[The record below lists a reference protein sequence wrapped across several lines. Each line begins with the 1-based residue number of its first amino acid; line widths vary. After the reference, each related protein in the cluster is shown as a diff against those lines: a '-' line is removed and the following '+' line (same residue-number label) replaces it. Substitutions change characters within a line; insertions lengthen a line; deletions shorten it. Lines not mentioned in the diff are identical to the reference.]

1 MKKIYILFIP
11 VLFLFIINSAICQ
24 NTTSRN
30 NDQLFTTGWQ
40 VIPSGVEENLL
51 SVHFANPTHGFIGG
65 ALTRCMKSTD
75 GGLIWSP
82 VAIPSYADFDAVWAV
97 SSNDVYVGGWD
108 TIYAT
113 HNGGQSWQGAYTQ
126 TINYA
131 IHDLHFLSP
140 DDGFAFMTWAQFAK
154 TTDAGNSWTLAPG
167 GGFIA
172 WDFFG
177 GFMLDQN
184 TGYAV
189 GDNQVLC
196 KTTDG
201 GENFLVYEWNNYSD
215 FTGIRIWGV
224 SAPSDLVA
232 VAVADSGVVFRTT
245 DGGNYWSRSTIAG
258 PEDNLTDVYFL
269 NSTLGY
275 IVGYNGKVFMTTD
288 AGENWTQEPVVT
300 SNNLNS
306 VYFYSDKLGWAV
318 GDNGTILRFE
328 GTNSISPDVS
338 QAEADLTI
346 SPNPVSGESII
357 NFNLG
362 IKENVSID
370 IYDIS
375 GRKLQNV
382 FSGSLS
388 QGFHS
393 IKMTLSH
400 LMAGTYYCRLTT
412 QGKHS
417 SVPFVIS
424 Q

>member
-11 VLFLFIINSAICQ
+11 VLFLLFTNSAICQ
-24 NTTSRN
+24 NTTSGN
-30 NDQLFTTGWQ
+30 NDQLFTAGWQ

-65 ALTRCMKSTD
+65 ALTRCLKSTD
-75 GGLIWSP
+75 GGLIWSA

-140 DDGFAFMTWAQFAK
+140 DDGFAFMTWSQFAK
-154 TTDAGNSWTLAPG
+154 TSDAGNSWSLATG
-167 GGFIA
+167 GGFTA

-177 GFMLDQN
+177 GFMLDPN

-201 GENFLVYEWNNYSD
+201 GENFSVYEWNNYAD
-215 FTGIRIWGV
+215 FTGIRILGV
-224 SAPSDLVA
+224 SAPSDLIA

-245 DGGNYWSRSTIAG
+245 DGGNYWNRSTIAG

-328 GTNSISPDVS
+328 GTNGIPQEDLKNASQLSIH
-338 QAEADLTI
+338 
-346 SPNPVSGESII
+346 PNPISGESSVT
-357 NFNLG
+357 FKLG
-362 IKENVSID
+362 NKEYVSIEVCD
-370 IYDIS
+370 GS
-375 GRKLQNV
+375 GRVLHTV
-382 FSGSLS
+382 FSGSLAK
-388 QGFHS
+388 GAHS
-393 IKMTLSH
+393 MKLNLPQLNS
-400 LMAGTYYCRLTT
+400 GTYYCRLISQETS
-412 QGKHS
+412 S

-424 Q
+424 R